1 MRIIAGKHRSR
12 KLNTLEGMNTRPTQ
26 DKIKE
31 AMFSSVGTYFHGGNM
46 LDLFAGSGSVALES
60 ISRGIEK
67 AYLCD
72 HSQDAI
78 KIIKSN
84 IALLNEE
91 EHCVIFEGN
100 YIDALNQWKDITFD
114 FIFIDP
120 PYANKV
126 IEDCLRYID
135 ENHMLNEYGLIAVES
150 SKEDIFLEHYGNLT
164 KKKEKCYGITRI
176 TYFKEDLKR

>member
-31 AMFSSVGTYFHGGNM
+31 AMFSSAGTYFDGGNM

-60 ISRGIEK
+60 ISRGIDK

-72 HSQDAI
+72 QSKAAI
-78 KIIKSN
+78 KVIKSN
-84 IALLNEE
+84 IALLKEDE
-91 EHCVIFEGN
+91 QCEIYEGN
-100 YIDALNQWKDITFD
+100 YSNALEKWKNIKFE

-120 PYANKV
+120 PYALKV
-126 IEDCLRYID
+126 IEDCLRFID
-135 ENHMLNEYGLIAVES
+135 ENQMLDDYGLLVIET
-150 SKEDIFLEHYGNLT
+150 SKEDAFLESYGNLI

-176 TYFKEDLKR
+176 TYFKKEL

>member
-31 AMFSSVGTYFHGGNM
+31 AMFSSAGTYFDGGNM

-60 ISRGIEK
+60 ISRGIDK

-72 HSQDAI
+72 QSKEAI
-78 KIIKSN
+78 KVIKSN
-84 IALLNEE
+84 IALLKEDE
-91 EHCVIFEGN
+91 QCEIYEGN
-100 YIDALNQWKDITFD
+100 YINALEKWKNIKFE

-120 PYANKV
+120 PYALKV
-126 IEDCLRYID
+126 IEDCLRFID
-135 ENHMLNEYGLIAVES
+135 ENQMLDDYGLLVVET
-150 SKEDIFLEHYGNLT
+150 SKEDTFLESYGNLI

-176 TYFKEDLKR
+176 TYFKKEL